1 MGRYSSFVGKR
12 IQAHYR
18 AADVYL
24 SAIGTLVSDSGK
36 SIVLEDRYSQGGK
49 DKTIRVEIPYHS
61 IIRVSETHAEP
72 PRAKSTP
79 AAQSKKKS

>member
-1 MGRYSSFVGKR
+1 MRRYSSLVGKR
-12 IQAHYR
+12 VQVHYR
-18 AADVYL
+18 AADAYL
-24 SAIGTLVSDSGK
+24 SAIGTLTSDSGK

-61 IIRVSETHAEP
+61 IIRVSESHAEP
-72 PRAKSTP
+72 PRPKSTP

>member
-1 MGRYSSFVGKR
+1 MARYCSFVSKR
-12 IQAHYR
+12 VQVHYR

-36 SIVLEDRYSQGGK
+36 AIVLEDRYSQGGK

-61 IIRVSETHAEP
+61 VIRVSETHAEP
-72 PRAKSTP
+72 PRPKSTP
-79 AAQSKKKS
+79 SAQSKKKS